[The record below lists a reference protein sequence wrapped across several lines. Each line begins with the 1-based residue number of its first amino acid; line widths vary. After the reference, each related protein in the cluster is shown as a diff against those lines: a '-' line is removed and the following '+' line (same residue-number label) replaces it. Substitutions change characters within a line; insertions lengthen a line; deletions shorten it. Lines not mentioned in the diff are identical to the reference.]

1 MDRLSA
7 LTKEHAYLKDL
18 EEMQKLR
25 RYDGDPGR
33 FWRAYMRVLV
43 SICEAETGMIVVREK
58 DGRGGWTLLA
68 AWPESTLSDGSAETR
83 FKEIGP
89 LVSKGLDKGAAHS
102 ELNGAGVIAVRL
114 LTDAAE
120 DGCVAAFTAPP
131 ASPGEA
137 GERIRRLQL
146 VSDVPASY
154 QLARVA
160 AEART
165 RVSHF
170 ASVLDLM
177 VLLNAEKKFL
187 SAAMS
192 FCNEL
197 ATRHGCERVSLGWL
211 HAGYI
216 RLQAISRV
224 DRFDRKSDAA
234 QKLEAAMEE
243 ALDQNAE
250 IVMPSPDSAG
260 PIQRDHTSYMAS
272 NDVSHLC
279 SLPLRE
285 DAEPIAVC
293 TCERSA
299 SPFTETD
306 MRLLRLSCDQASR
319 RLADLKRSDRWLGA
333 RLATGMRAWL
343 AGLLGYRQTGAK
355 VLVLLVCAAL
365 AVVVFARAP
374 YRIKASMTLRTD
386 DMAQL
391 TAPIDGHI
399 DKVPVRV
406 GDTVTAGQELVGL
419 EQTDL
424 LLRVAELQ
432 AEKNRA
438 DREFEKAQGSGAL
451 ADIRITSAQRDQAQA
466 RLAQTRF
473 ELDRAVVRSPFDGV
487 VVEGDLAE
495 RIGSPVR
502 QGELLV
508 KVGRMEKLYAE
519 LEVNEAD
526 IHEVRDGQKGEIAL
540 ASRPQDRL
548 GIVVTRVEPV
558 AVARDR
564 RNVFLVKAAFNGG
577 ARDWWRPGMSGVARL
592 GVGSRT
598 LLWLLTHRTVDFLRL
613 RLWW

>member
-1 MDRLSA
+1 
-7 LTKEHAYLKDL
+7 
-18 EEMQKLR
+18 
-25 RYDGDPGR
+25 
-33 FWRAYMRVLV
+33 
-43 SICEAETGMIVVREK
+43 
-58 DGRGGWTLLA
+58 
-68 AWPESTLSDGSAETR
+68 
-83 FKEIGP
+83 
-89 LVSKGLDKGAAHS
+89 
-102 ELNGAGVIAVRL
+102 
-114 LTDAAE
+114 
-120 DGCVAAFTAPP
+120 VAT
-131 ASPGEA
+131 
-137 GERIRRLQL
+137 
-146 VSDVPASY
+146 
-154 QLARVA
+154 
-160 AEART
+160 EART

-211 HAGYI
+211 QSGYI

-224 DRFDRKSDAA
+224 DHFDRKSEAA

-243 ALDQNAE
+243 SLDQNAE
-250 IVMPSPDSAG
+250 IILPSSDASG
-260 PIQRDHTSYMAS
+260 PVQRDHRSYMAS
-272 NDVSHLC
+272 NDVAHIC

-285 DAEPIAVC
+285 DGEPLAVC

-299 SPFTETD
+299 APFTETD
-306 MRLLRLSCDQASR
+306 MRLLRLSADQASR

-333 RLATGMRAWL
+333 RLATALRAWL

-355 VLVLLVCAAL
+355 VLVLLFCVLL
-365 AVVVFARAP
+365 AVVVFWQAP
-374 YRIKASMTLRTD
+374 YRIKATATLRTD

-391 TAPIDGHI
+391 TAPVDGHI

-406 GDTVTAGQELVGL
+406 GDTVKAGQELVGL

-424 LLRVAELQ
+424 LLQVAELQ

-438 DREFEKAQGSGAL
+438 DREFEKAQVSSTL
-451 ADIRITSAQRDQAQA
+451 ADIRITSAQRDQAEA
-466 RLAQTRF
+466 RLAQARF
-473 ELDRAVVRSPFDGV
+473 ALERAVIRAPFDGV

-502 QGELLV
+502 QGDLLV
-508 KVGRMEKLYAE
+508 KVGRLEKLYAE
-519 LEVNEAD
+519 MEVNESD
-526 IHEVRDGQKGEIAL
+526 IHDMKDGLKGEIAL

-548 GIVVTRVEPV
+548 SVVVSRVEPV
-558 AVARDR
+558 AVAREK
-564 RNVFLVKAAFNGG
+564 RNVFIVRAAFTTSP
-577 ARDWWRPGMSGVARL
+577 RDWWRPGMSGVARI
-592 GVGSRT
+592 GIGSRT